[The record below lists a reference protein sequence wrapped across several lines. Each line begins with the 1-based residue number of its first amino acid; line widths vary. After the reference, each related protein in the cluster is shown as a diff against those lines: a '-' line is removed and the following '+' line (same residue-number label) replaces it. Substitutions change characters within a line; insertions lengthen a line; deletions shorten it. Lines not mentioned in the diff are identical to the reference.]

1 MVAVAHAAP
10 AAQLPQNLDAWLAGL
25 AAPYGETERALLRR
39 ALDLALSCYG
49 EALTP
54 EGERWLDRVLGTAT
68 ILAGLHL
75 DASSLAAAL
84 LTGLPEA
91 AKEIAADLGERLNP
105 ELALLVAGVA
115 RMGEIRAAHLAPSS
129 EAERAAQSEALRKML
144 LSMVED
150 IRVVLIKLAERLQA
164 LRFLM
169 SGDEN
174 LRRENAREVRDL
186 FAPLAN
192 RLGVWQIKW
201 ELEDLALRTLEPA
214 TYKEIATLLDERRLD
229 RQEYIAEVIA
239 TLKHELA
246 LAGIKGEV
254 SGRPKHIFSIY
265 KKIQRKEVLID
276 EIYDIRAVRILVE
289 DLKDCYTVLG
299 LVHNL
304 WTPITKEFDDYI
316 ARPKAN
322 NYRSL
327 HTAVIGPE
335 GKALEV
341 QIRTFEMHQ
350 HSEYGVAAHWRYKE
364 GGRHDPSFDEKI
376 AWLRQVLDW
385 KSEVANAGEWL
396 QQFKSSLFT
405 EAVYVFTPQGRVVD
419 MPRGAT
425 PIDFAYHVHT
435 NLGHRCR
442 GAKVDGHMVP
452 LNYALQSGQRVEVLT
467 VKQGGPSRDWLNP
480 NLGFV
485 QSSRARAKVRQW
497 FKAQQLLETVAQGRA
512 LVEKELQREGLTA
525 LKLEDC
531 AQAAGFAKADE
542 LFAAVARGEINSRD
556 LHLALRAAAG
566 DRAAAEAPA
575 ELAPEAITHESRA
588 GKSGSGI
595 LIVGVDKLLT
605 GLARCCKPVPPD
617 PIIGFVTRGKGITI
631 HRKACS
637 NVARML
643 ADHPERLITAD
654 WGEAREEVFPIDL
667 EVVASDRQSLL
678 RDISE
683 VFSREKINV
692 TAVNTLSKNMQARMF
707 FTVEVRGVE
716 HLKRMLKLVQE
727 VPGVQE
733 VRRR

>member
-10 AAQLPQNLDAWLAGL
+10 ARAAPQGLDAWLAEL
-25 AAPYGETERALLRR
+25 AQPYGQDERKLLRD
-39 ALDLALSCYG
+39 ALDLAQARYG
-49 EALTP
+49 DATTS
-54 EGERWLDRVLGTAT
+54 EGERWLDRATQTAT
-68 ILAGLHL
+68 ILGSLHL
-75 DASSLAAAL
+75 DAASLAAAL
-84 LTGLPEA
+84 LHGLPETAKDTA
-91 AKEIAADLGERLNP
+91 AELGERLNP
-105 ELALLVAGVA
+105 EIAALVGGVA
-115 RMGEIRAAHLAPSS
+115 RMGEIRAAHLAPAS
-129 EAERAAQSEALRKML
+129 EAERAGQSEALRKML

-169 SGDEN
+169 SGDES

-192 RLGVWQIKW
+192 RLGVWQVKW
-201 ELEDLALRTLEPA
+201 ELEDLALRALEPA
-214 TYKEIATLLDERRLD
+214 TYKEIARLLDERRLD
-229 RQEYIAEVIA
+229 RQEYITEVIA
-239 TLKHELA
+239 TLKKELA
-246 LAGIKGEV
+246 AAGIKGEV

-289 DLKDCYTVLG
+289 DLKDCYAVLG
-299 LVHNL
+299 MVHNL
-304 WTPITKEFDDYI
+304 WTPIAKEFDDYI

-341 QIRTFEMHQ
+341 QIRTQEMHQ

-385 KSEVANAGEWL
+385 KSEVASAGEWL

-405 EAVYVFTPQGRVVD
+405 EAVYVFTPQGRVID
-419 MPRGAT
+419 LPRGAT

-452 LNYALQSGQRVEVLT
+452 LNHALQSGQRVEVLT

-485 QSSRARAKVRQW
+485 QSARARAKVRQW

-531 AQAAGFAKADE
+531 AQAAGFAKAE
-542 LFAAVARGEINSRD
+542 EFFAAVARGEINSRD

-566 DRAAAEAPA
+566 DAAPKEDSAK
-575 ELAPEAITHESRA
+575 LAPEAITHESRA
-588 GKSGSGI
+588 
-595 LIVGVDKLLT
+595 
-605 GLARCCKPVPPD
+605 
-617 PIIGFVTRGKGITI
+617 
-631 HRKACS
+631 
-637 NVARML
+637 
-643 ADHPERLITAD
+643 
-654 WGEAREEVFPIDL
+654 
-667 EVVASDRQSLL
+667 
-678 RDISE
+678 
-683 VFSREKINV
+683 
-692 TAVNTLSKNMQARMF
+692 SK
-707 FTVEVRGVE
+707 
-716 HLKRMLKLVQE
+716 
-727 VPGVQE
+727 
-733 VRRR
+733 